1 MKKFLLLLLAIVTT
15 ALSFYG
21 QEITLDDATRAAL
34 TRLQRINAETAY
46 SIESVTAHPNDQE
59 VLFYVFDLLP
69 VGYIVVTSV
78 QTLPPVM
85 AYSLTDGF
93 GENHAGN
100 PLLDLLYTDI
110 RLRLLHAD
118 KLSAEARNK
127 IKSEWEWCLQPD
139 SPNPKRD
146 FIQWPPEGTTATG
159 GWIETNYTQSYP
171 YDQFCPL
178 DPVTNGRSYVGC
190 PATAMAQI
198 INYYQTVNNTLLGDD
213 DDYYHSYAG
222 RRYWIDDDYASHDFL
237 SFDSLNTYLT
247 TIGQNFENNL
257 PISNQEAAAL
267 SFACGI
273 TAHQVYSSEGSGTFG
288 VDQAMES
295 MQRFGFTESV
305 LLMDGDTTLFDTL
318 MQNMKDARPALLA
331 MVNATS
337 TSGHNVVADGY
348 NTDDFYH
355 VNFGWGG
362 TYNGWYQLP
371 QDFPYGLTVVEGV
384 VANIAYPKVNTTIA
398 DNSVRNQL
406 DIFPNPAN
414 DRVTIR
420 FEQALT
426 NPVTVS
432 LFDASGKVVLIKR
445 QADLDADHSSL
456 TLELKKEDCMLQL
469 GWYVVWVKSGT
480 ARYSGR
486 VFVQ

>member
-34 TRLQRINAETAY
+34 TRLQRINAGTAY
-46 SIESVTAHPNDQE
+46 SIESVTAHPNNQE

-69 VGYIVVTSV
+69 VGYIVVSSAH
-78 QTLPPVM
+78 TLPPVI

-93 GENHAGN
+93 GENFPEN
-100 PLLDLLYTDI
+100 PLLNLLNCDI
-110 RLRLLHAD
+110 RMRLLHAN

-127 IKSEWEWCLQPD
+127 IKSEWEWSLQPVTN
-139 SPNPKRD
+139 NPKRD

-159 GWIETNYTQSYP
+159 GWIETNYTQNYP
-171 YDQFCPL
+171 YNQFCPL
-178 DPVTNGRSYVGC
+178 DPVTSGRSYVGC

-198 INYYQTVNNTLLGDD
+198 MNYYQTVNNTLLDD
-213 DDYYHSYAG
+213 DDKYYHNYAG

-305 LLMDGDTTLFDTL
+305 LLMDGDTIMYDTL

-348 NTDDFYH
+348 NTDDYYH

-384 VANIAYPKVNTTIA
+384 VANIAYPKVNTTIHKKPLT
-398 DNSVRNQL
+398 NQL
-406 DIFPNPAN
+406 EFFPNPAN
-414 DRVTIR
+414 DRITIR
-420 FEQALT
+420 FEEALT
-426 NPVTVS
+426 DPVTVS
-432 LFDASGKVVLIKR
+432 LLDATGKLVLIKHEVN
-445 QADLDADHSSL
+445 LDANHSLL
-456 TLELKKEDCMLQL
+456 TLELKKEGVLLQR
-469 GWYVVWVKSGT
+469 GWYIVWVKSGSH
-480 ARYSGR
+480 RYTGK
-486 VFVQ
+486 VFIQ